1 MNDTE
6 SINDTD
12 DLAGFG
18 QSAGDGLPTVYL
30 PSSETTLWVLR
41 RLQALVLKH
50 PVAAKAAFDALIA
63 EGRAFAQTPE
73 GKGWLDKLAAS
84 ELLHRARL
92 VLDFPGLS
100 MLERDSPEVLPSAY
114 LDTIFMLASSRKP
127 DELLDP
133 LFEWG
138 RGDDQR

>member
-1 MNDTE
+1 MTE
-6 SINDTD
+6 TD
-12 DLAGFG
+12 VPAYREQHGD
-18 QSAGDGLPTVYL
+18 DGLPTVFL
-30 PSSETTLWVLR
+30 FAPDNAVHVLR

-63 EGRAFAQTPE
+63 EGRAFAQTPD
-73 GKGWLDKLAAS
+73 GKAWRDKLVGS

-92 VLDFPGLS
+92 IFDFPGLS
-100 MLERDSPEVLPSAY
+100 MLERDNPEVLPSAY

-127 DELLDP
+127 AELLDS

-138 RGDDQR
+138 VDDGRG

>member
-1 MNDTE
+1 MTE
-6 SINDTD
+6 TD
-12 DLAGFG
+12 VPAYREQPDD
-18 QSAGDGLPTVYL
+18 DGLPTVFL
-30 PSSETTLWVLR
+30 FAPDTAVDVLR

-63 EGRAFAQTPE
+63 EGRAFAQTPD
-73 GKGWLDKLAAS
+73 GQAWRDKLVGS

-92 VLDFPGLS
+92 IFDFPGLS

-127 DELLDP
+127 AELLDS

-138 RGDDQR
+138 VDDGRG

>member
-1 MNDTE
+1 MSMKDAE
-6 SINDTD
+6 
-12 DLAGFG
+12 DLAG
-18 QSAGDGLPTVYL
+18 SDGDGLPTVYL
-30 PSSETTLWVLR
+30 PSPETALQVLR
-41 RLQALVLKH
+41 RLQGVVLKH

-73 GKGWLDKLAAS
+73 GKEWHDKLAAS

-100 MLERDSPEVLPSAY
+100 ILERDSPEVLPSAY

-127 DELLDP
+127 NELLDP

-138 RGDDQR
+138 HEDDRR

>member
-1 MNDTE
+1 MNDA
-6 SINDTD
+6 DKDAD
-12 DLAGFG
+12 DSAGPRR
-18 QSAGDGLPTVYL
+18 SDGDGLPTVYL
-30 PSSETTLWVLR
+30 LSSETALQVLR
-41 RLQALVLKH
+41 RLQVLVLKH
-50 PVAAKAAFDALIA
+50 PVAAKAAFGALIA

-73 GKGWLDKLAAS
+73 GKAWQDKLAAS

-100 MLERDSPEVLPSAY
+100 MLECDSPEVLPSAY

-127 DELLDP
+127 DELLNP

-138 RGDDQR
+138 REDDQR

>member
-1 MNDTE
+1 MNDA
-6 SINDTD
+6 D
-12 DLAGFG
+12 DAAGLR
-18 QSAGDGLPTVYL
+18 QSDCDGLPTVYL
-30 PSSETTLWVLR
+30 QSSETALQVLR

-50 PVAAKAAFDALIA
+50 PVAAKAAFGALIA

-73 GKGWLDKLAAS
+73 GKAWQGRLATS

-92 VLDFPGLS
+92 ALDFPGLS
-100 MLERDSPEVLPSAY
+100 MLECDSPNVLPSAY

-138 RGDDQR
+138 RSDDRH

>member
-1 MNDTE
+1 MNDA
-6 SINDTD
+6 DHP
-12 DLAGFG
+12 AGLRR
-18 QSAGDGLPTVYL
+18 SDGDGLPTVYL
-30 PSSETTLWVLR
+30 PSSETALQLLR
-41 RLQALVLKH
+41 GLQAFVLKH
-50 PVAAKAAFDALIA
+50 PVAAKAAFGGLIA

-73 GKGWLDKLAAS
+73 GKVWQAKLAAS

-100 MLERDSPEVLPSAY
+100 MLERDSPEALPSTY

-133 LFEWG
+133 LFEGG
-138 RGDDQR
+138 RDVDQR